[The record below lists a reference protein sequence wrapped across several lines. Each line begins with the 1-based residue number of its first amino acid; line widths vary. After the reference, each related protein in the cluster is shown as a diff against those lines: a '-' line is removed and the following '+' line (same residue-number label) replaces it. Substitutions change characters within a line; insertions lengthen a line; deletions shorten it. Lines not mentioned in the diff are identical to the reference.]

1 MRIIDSFRYAV
12 RGIAVAYREERQMKV
27 HTVAAAV
34 AVLCGVAADLSR
46 AEWAILALTIAMVIT
61 LELVNT
67 AVERTVD
74 MVTKEYHPLAEKAKE
89 IEAAINAK
97 KDAFFAEFETAH
109 SDDIAAIETALAAK
123 KAELK
128 NIISGEAQ

>member
-1 MRIIDSFRYAV
+1 MRIMQSFRYAV
-12 RGIAVAYREERQMKV
+12 RGIAVAYHEERQMKV

-34 AVLCGVAADLSR
+34 SVLCGAVADLSR

-74 MVTKEYHPLAEKAKE
+74 MVTEEYHPLAEKAK
-89 IEAAINAK
+89 
-97 KDAFFAEFETAH
+97 
-109 SDDIAAIETALAAK
+109 DIAAGAVLVGAIASVIVGICLFGTRVIEWMGGFLW
-123 KAELK
+123 
-128 NIISGEAQ
+128 IR